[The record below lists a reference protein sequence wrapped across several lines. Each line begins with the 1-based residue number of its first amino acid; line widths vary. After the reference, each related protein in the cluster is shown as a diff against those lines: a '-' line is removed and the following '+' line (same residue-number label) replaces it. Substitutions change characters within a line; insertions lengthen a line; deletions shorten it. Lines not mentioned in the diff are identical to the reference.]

1 MRTKFLSSLV
11 IIFLGGCNIT
21 GGMGPSGLVTNGCG
35 NNCTSKDYY
44 LPGRGVWAS
53 DTPIST
59 AKIGAYSG
67 TILGVIITH
76 SSGDPLLI
84 SAAAVAGMFLGHE
97 VGATFDKI
105 DQMYLHMIFQQ
116 SLTNNGNMQ
125 STTWKHP
132 QKNYVINSLPI
143 NTNGDCREFVT
154 SVQSGNGLKQVKG
167 TACLDNNNEW
177 EVKEIY

>member
-1 MRTKFLSSLV
+1 MKTLLTSVVLSISLS
-11 IIFLGGCNIT
+11 GCLMS
-21 GGMGPSGLVTNGCG
+21 GLPSGIANNGCMG
-35 NNCTSKDYY
+35 ECQSKDFY
-44 LPGRGVWAS
+44 LPGKGVWAD
-53 DTPIST
+53 DTKMSK
-59 AKIGAYSG
+59 AKIGG
-67 TILGVIITH
+67 GLGVLSAVLLTH
-76 SSGDPLLI
+76 SSGDPLII

-116 SLTNNGNMQ
+116 SMSNNNNMQ

-132 QKNYVINSLPI
+132 QKKYVINSLAV
-143 NTNGDCREFVT
+143 NTNGNCREFVT
-154 SVQSGNGLKQVKG
+154 SVKSGGDLKQVRG

>member
-1 MRTKFLSSLV
+1 MKQVLLYSFLLISMT
-11 IIFLGGCNIT
+11 GCFS
-21 GGMGPSGLVTNGCG
+21 GMGPSGLVHNGCG
-35 NNCTSKDYY
+35 NNCSAKHFY
-44 LPGRGVWAS
+44 LPNKGVWA
-53 DTPIST
+53 DDKPIDKST
-59 AKIGAYSG
+59 IGAGFG
-67 TILGVIITH
+67 TVLGVIATH

-84 SAAAVAGMFLGHE
+84 SAAAVAGMFFGHE

-105 DQMYLHMIFQQ
+105 DQIYLHTIFQQ

-143 NTNGDCREFVT
+143 NTNDNCREFVT
-154 SVQSGNGLKQVKG
+154 SVKSGAGLKQVRG
-167 TACLDNNNEW
+167 TACLINNEW